1 MPLGGASA
9 LVLLSATGRRGW
21 VLYDPVPILSIL
33 LPSLILI
40 VLVYRL
46 LCAYRLYLK
55 FDHAFATVLAS
66 QVMVLLLYW
75 KVLLMAE
82 GF

>member
-33 LPSLILI
+33 LPSLILM
-40 VLVYRL
+40 LVYRL